1 MKVVVTGGSGLI
13 GSALVP
19 CLERAGHLVTCLTRG
34 TARHGVSAF
43 WDPSTGEVSPGALD
57 GVDSVVHLAGESIAS
72 GRWTE
77 VKKEKIRDSRV
88 LATRRLAE
96 TLASLP
102 TPPRTLVTSSAIGF
116 YGDRGEERLD
126 EAAIPGVGFLPDVCE
141 AWEAATEPAQNQGV
155 RVVNLRTGIVLTA
168 AGGALAKMLTPFKL
182 GLGGVIGSGRQYM
195 SWITIDD
202 LLGALLFGLTTDV
215 LRGPVNAVAPV
226 PVTNLEF
233 TKTLGHVLRRPSVF
247 PLPAFAARLAFGEQF
262 PHAYNRGEVDL
273 ESCDDLAVYVGIG
286 LAENMTPLTV
296 TQNDGCGPHVDKHRA
311 THLTRKSS

>member
-1 MKVVVTGGSGLI
+1 MKVVVTGASGLI

-19 CLERAGHLVTCLTRG
+19 RLERAGHLVTCLTRG
-34 TARHGVSAF
+34 PARHGVSAF
-43 WDPSTGEVSPGALD
+43 WNPSTGEVSPGALD

-88 LATRRLAE
+88 LGTRRLAE

-155 RVVNLRTGIVLTA
+155 RVVHLRTGIVLTA

-247 PLPAFAARLAFGEQF
+247 PLPAFAARLAFGEMADGLLLASARVY
-262 PHAYNRGEVDL
+262 PSAL
-273 ESCDDLAVYVGIG
+273 DLAGFRFSYPTLEGALRHVLGRSSGPTVV
-286 LAENMTPLTV
+286 TP
-296 TQNDGCGPHVDKHRA
+296 
-311 THLTRKSS
+311 